1 MTLFR
6 RILLYYVLTLLGA
19 LGVVGY
25 CSWVE
30 FGNQLDRIRI
40 GGLDAVSVNNAPL
53 EEAIEVVLFAGV
65 PAVLIGVIGGV
76 VFVRRALRPIQVL
89 TEALEKTDVSNL
101 TDPVACSGNGDE
113 LDRMAAVFNR
123 MKKRLD
129 LSFTQS
135 REFTLHASHELKTP
149 LTVMHATLEQMLDG
163 KDAAPSKERVTSM
176 LEEVQRLSGIVGQ
189 LTFLA
194 RADAGLME
202 SESEDLPLDEL
213 VRDLA
218 DETVILGSGG
228 GISVK
233 LTDCQPATVRGDRM
247 RLRQLLLNLADN
259 AVKYNQPGGTVEIS
273 LRLLEESAVCSIT
286 NTGPSL
292 PSELAARVFD
302 RFFRGDP
309 SHNRNIE
316 GSGLGLSIAKCI
328 VEAHHGEIS
337 YEVLPDW
344 RTRVSVSLPAF
355 PAMDRSWPRKEDHTP

>member
-19 LGVVGY
+19 LAVIGY

-30 FGNQLDRIRI
+30 FGNQVERIRV
-40 GGLDAVSVNNAPL
+40 GGLEAVAVRNAPL
-53 EEAIEVVLFAGV
+53 EEAFELVLYAGV
-65 PAVLIGVIGGV
+65 PAVLIGIIGGAL
-76 VFVRRALRPIQVL
+76 FVRRSLRPIQTL
-89 TEALEKTDVSNL
+89 TEALEKTDVTNL
-101 TDPVACSGNGDE
+101 SDPVARSGNGDE
-113 LDRMAAVFNR
+113 LDRMAAVFNQ

-135 REFTLHASHELKTP
+135 HEFTLHASHELKTP

-163 KDAAPSKERVTSM
+163 KDEAPSKERVASL
-176 LEEVQRLSGIVGQ
+176 LEETQRLSGIVGQ

-202 SESEDLPLDEL
+202 SESEEVPLDEL

-218 DETVILGSGG
+218 DETVILGSGNS
-228 GISVK
+228 ILVK
-233 LTDCQPATVRGDRM
+233 LTECQPSTVRGDRM

-273 LRLLEESAVCSIT
+273 LRTMEKTTVFSIT
-286 NTGPSL
+286 NTGLSL
-292 PSELAARVFD
+292 PPELAARVFD

-316 GSGLGLSIAKCI
+316 GSGLGLSIAKSI
-328 VEAHHGEIS
+328 VEAHQGEIS
-337 YEVLPDW
+337 YEVLPDQ
-344 RTRVSVSLPAF
+344 RTRVAVTLPLA
-355 PAMDRSWPRKEDHTP
+355 R